1 MSLIQSR
8 QPIKY
13 PSVDMTADTSVILS
27 PIENQTFF
35 LDMNKY
41 TNNILASQATSSSRM
56 TRRNFHN
63 PKEKYTPEEDPESS
77 SSVILEDFQDFIF
90 LNCKKTHGSHG
101 SFSHQHGINLKKIRK
116 SRYSEYCPRKTL
128 DLQVDD
134 DVQPEI
140 TSFKASFIDL
150 KYRQRA
156 ESCYTKIKTKKSLG
170 NLALISQESIESVE
184 SSESVIVNSPDPDS
198 NSEDFNCNIEQIS
211 EFSKEKKN
219 EKAIKKKNEK
229 NEYLNSQNSE
239 KNNDNYINIVNTSEQ
254 KVSKTYVTL
263 ILDESSLENSAII
276 NISCIE
282 EIHSNNDTLIVD
294 NSENNISR
302 SIESI
307 SDINGKIFM
316 HFDKRLL
323 CEIPVCS
330 FSEII
335 EEFKNIIILSD
346 SFSSKSSIFQRDF
359 LCCFESQKIH
369 QQDQENIEKLIKFSY
384 EKFDFSNI
392 FHLKILLATYCSITN
407 QQDWPNH
414 DNEWLEMGFSSTD
427 LLEELKSDGLIGL
440 LYIFFLSAF
449 FPRFLSEMLG
459 VCRYFSYEVFK
470 VCKYF
475 AMDTIQLIKK
485 KTLNKQFS
493 KENQAL
499 EMNFLFYTGMV
510 IE

>member
-211 EFSKEKKN
+211 
-219 EKAIKKKNEK
+219 
-229 NEYLNSQNSE
+229 
-239 KNNDNYINIVNTSEQ
+239 
-254 KVSKTYVTL
+254 
-263 ILDESSLENSAII
+263 
-276 NISCIE
+276 
-282 EIHSNNDTLIVD
+282 
-294 NSENNISR
+294 
-302 SIESI
+302 
-307 SDINGKIFM
+307 
-316 HFDKRLL
+316 
-323 CEIPVCS
+323 
-330 FSEII
+330 
-335 EEFKNIIILSD
+335 
-346 SFSSKSSIFQRDF
+346 
-359 LCCFESQKIH
+359 
-369 QQDQENIEKLIKFSY
+369 
-384 EKFDFSNI
+384 
-392 FHLKILLATYCSITN
+392 
-407 QQDWPNH
+407 
-414 DNEWLEMGFSSTD
+414 
-427 LLEELKSDGLIGL
+427 
-440 LYIFFLSAF
+440 
-449 FPRFLSEMLG
+449 
-459 VCRYFSYEVFK
+459 
-470 VCKYF
+470 
-475 AMDTIQLIKK
+475 
-485 KTLNKQFS
+485 
-493 KENQAL
+493 
-499 EMNFLFYTGMV
+499 
-510 IE
+510 